1 MAINQKTRQ
10 KKLARQKKKKKQGG
24 VSKLYSIAN
33 DMAVASHSPIHEC
46 LVASNELEM
55 RGMGN
60 VIISRKLPDGRI
72 AASIFLLDIYCLGVK
87 DAFNSLSDISEY
99 DGLTNK
105 IDLYSKLESIHP
117 SCLRKLIEGGIE
129 YAKNIGFPPHKD
141 YKLAKILLGDID
153 SSVCPMDFEYGKDG
167 KPLFISS
174 ENYSATEERV
184 IVNKLMKT
192 CGEGNF
198 HYVVGGDSE
207 FVQLDQLGN

>member
-1 MAINQKTRQ
+1 MAINQKTKQ
-10 KKLARQKKKKKQGG
+10 KKLARQKKKKRQGG
-24 VSKLYSIAN
+24 VSKLFTVAN
-33 DMAVASHSPIHEC
+33 DMAVAVHSPIYEC
-46 LVASNELEM
+46 LIASNELEM

-87 DAFNSLSDISEY
+87 DAFNSLSDIVEY
-99 DGLTNK
+99 DGLKNK

-117 SCLRKLIEGGIE
+117 SCLRKLVEGGIY
-129 YAKNIGFPPHKD
+129 YAKNIGFHPHKD
-141 YKLAKILLGDID
+141 YKLAKMLLGDID

-174 ENYSATEERV
+174 ENYSATQERI
-184 IVNKLMKT
+184 IVNKLRKT

-198 HYVVGGDSE
+198 HFVVGGDNDNVR
-207 FVQLDQLGN
+207 FDRFDD